1 MIFRFILLFF
11 ITNLSY
17 SNELNPVCS
26 KSAFNTLSD
35 KADQIMLLEQI
46 SYLNSSPCNIKINP
60 PSSKEELCKFSA
72 KDFQALLC
80 QDESMMGFANEG
92 GLFGL
97 ETGICWWHSQFHR
110 LATYQAFYNPQKK
123 KIDPSTK
130 EGKKKI
136 KEIFKKIIR
145 KKGPVEI
152 PGYSGLKE
160 FSSDPQIKKLL
171 KNRLQSWMA
180 EDSLLKMQWYKGLV
194 IPHNYSKKAA
204 DTYNKGRSRFLYPP
218 MGEKYKNDLIAIEKE
233 KIEQVEFE
241 SEAQK
246 QAALNSRIKEISQKT
261 DDFYNNFIS
270 ELVKDNI
277 ELGKTP
283 EQAKEYALKTAQKA
297 QKQYKRMTYG
307 TYDQLLERKNR
318 TLRHQNQE
326 VNELMEQVHKNS
338 KISYITLQHIGV
350 AAHAQIVF
358 DGKKETDKFGNETFI
373 FKIMDSNYQKDLYSK
388 DYKMKPYSLMKY
400 EDGRW
405 YVDPSGSGEYYR
417 FMNVNIKVGNSGQL
431 KTINKLFKD
440 QCGKNLF

>member
-11 ITNLSY
+11 ITNISY
-17 SNELNPVCS
+17 SNEFNPVCS
-26 KSAFNTLSD
+26 ISSFNPLND

-46 SYLNSSPCNIKINP
+46 SYLNSSPCNIKLNP
-60 PSSKEELCKFSA
+60 PSSKEELCKFTA

-97 ETGICWWHSQFHR
+97 ETGVCWWHSQFHR
-110 LATYQAFYNPQKK
+110 LATYQAFYSPQKK
-123 KIDPSTK
+123 KIDPSTN

-136 KEIFKKIIR
+136 KEIFKKIIL

-160 FSSDPQIKKLL
+160 FSSDPLVKKLF
-171 KNRLQSWMA
+171 KKHLQEWMTK
-180 EDSLLKMQWYKGLV
+180 DSLLKMQWYKGLS
-194 IPHNYSKKAA
+194 IPNNYSKKAA
-204 DTYNKGRSRFLYPP
+204 DTYNKDRSRFLYPP
-218 MGEKYKNDLIAIEKE
+218 MGEKYKNDLIAIEKAKFS
-233 KIEQVEFE
+233 KIKFE
-241 SEAQK
+241 NEEQK
-246 QAALNSRIKEISQKT
+246 QAALDAKIKEISQKT

-283 EQAKEYALKTAQKA
+283 EQAKKDALKTAQKA
-297 QKQYKRMTYG
+297 QREYKRMTYG
-307 TYDQLLERKNR
+307 TYDQLLERKDK
-318 TLRHQNQE
+318 TLRHQNKE
-326 VNELMEQVHKNS
+326 VSELMEQVNRS
-338 KISYITLQHIGV
+338 NKISYITLQHIGV

-358 DGKKETDKFGNETFI
+358 DGKKESDESGNETFI
-373 FKIMDSNYQKDLYSK
+373 FKVMDSNYQKDAYSK
-388 DYKMKPYSLMKY
+388 GNKKKPYSLMKY
-400 EDGRW
+400 VDGRW
-405 YVDPSGSGEYYR
+405 YVDSSGSGEYYR
-417 FMNVNIKVGNSGQL
+417 FMNVNIKVGNNRQL